1 MVLEI
6 RERSRGCKFYDTLSL
21 YIKEYA
27 GCGIVYCVFLSDV
40 TKCHSEMLKRLI
52 NCTLY
57 HGQLSEYV
65 KVANF
70 VKWSSGKVNVMIANS
85 SFGMGIDKANVR
97 FVVHARLPPAID
109 YQLLSDYYQQ
119 YGRAGRD
126 GQPAV
131 CCMFYSPA
139 DKTALLKMFRQH
151 GQFDKQRKLLNDLIN
166 FLEDPVQC
174 RHKNIMSYYGE
185 EHNGFMCGTSSD
197 NCQNRGHFSINDG
210 TSDSLNVV
218 QAVVQ
223 LTGQNLTLNML
234 KLFLSGSN
242 QKCIKE
248 TDLGMF
254 STFGSLTKQFVPVF
268 LLERFLHLLI
278 YYDVL
283 VENVTFKRN
292 SISITVG
299 LGPNAHKLIDY
310 SYYVSIYE
318 KLC

>member
-1 MVLEI
+1 LVLEI
-6 RERSRGCKFYDTLSL
+6 RERSRACKFYDTLSL

-57 HGQLSEYV
+57 HGQLSEDV

-109 YQLLSDYYQQ
+109 DYYQQ

-151 GQFDKQRKLLNDLIN
+151 GQFDKQRKLLNDLI
-166 FLEDPVQC
+166 
-174 RHKNIMSYYGE
+174 I
-185 EHNGFMCGTSSD
+185 
-197 NCQNRGHFSINDG
+197 
-210 TSDSLNVV
+210 
-218 QAVVQ
+218 
-223 LTGQNLTLNML
+223 
-234 KLFLSGSN
+234 
-242 QKCIKE
+242 
-248 TDLGMF
+248 MF

-268 LLERFLHLLI
+268 LLERFLHFLI
-278 YYDVL
+278 YYEVL
-283 VENVTFKRN
+283 VENVTFKIN

-310 SYYVSIYE
+310 SYYVPKYE